1 MIQEKIV
8 KIICEQLDLDANDIK
23 MDSVLMDI
31 VDDSIELVELVRA
44 FEEEFEIWVPDE
56 EFENLSTVGD
66 IVKFV
71 EEN

>member
-1 MIQEKIV
+1 MIYEKIV